1 MKPARGGIV
10 NRSLMRVVYA
20 SGRWISESTRCM
32 VSMPDWGSGNSIALL
47 SATSLLSLAGTMAA
61 SRLMPIAPLSG
72 GSRTGLHRIIPA
84 GLLFSAT
91 SWLLFLAAL
100 KLRFPRLDPIFPGAA
115 MAESLCIA
123 ALGSVMAVTVASR
136 AGRSVRNSV
145 FAGSIMAASVS
156 CMVFAGMSGLAA
168 PSYLAYDLEDVVCT
182 MAVGGALWAAGI
194 WWRGRSSHRTMW
206 PGALM
211 AASLMLISHLSLF
224 AVLPFSEWR
233 TASQVPDAIEFR
245 PVTIIFLCE
254 LGVTLAL
261 GLVGEG
267 VDRRSAALVAREN
280 ERLRQFTDSTFEAL
294 LIHRDGAVLDA
305 NNTFCDLVGSPLPA
319 VRGRRVVEFLHDG
332 NASAYVSPVTGMP
345 EAFETEIATSNGAS
359 VPVEVLSRDLRFAG
373 GTARVTAVRDIRE
386 RRAAEESIRFLA
398 CHDSLT
404 GLPNRVLFQDAIARE
419 LASAKRQGSHLAV
432 LGIDLDR
439 FKHVNDTLGHWAGDQ
454 LLQQV
459 AERLRQCVRE
469 GDIAARIGGDEFV
482 LLQTGAT
489 QPEASSVLAR
499 RIIETLS
506 RPYDLAGNQMSIGAS
521 VGIALSP
528 RDGEEADALVRNAD
542 IALYRAK
549 SIERGTV
556 CFFQPGMD
564 TQLQE
569 RRALEQDIA
578 RAAASVDF
586 DLAWQPQFSIAGPTR
601 TEGFEALLR
610 WRHPVLGDLPP
621 DRFVPLAEESG
632 LIVPIGAW
640 VLKSACREA
649 ASWPVPLHVAVNV
662 SPRQFVGGDFVAL
675 IDEALCNTGL
685 SPGRLEIEITETLLI
700 KDGDAALGVLR
711 QLKQRGLRIAL
722 DDFGTGYS
730 SLSYLQRFPFDKV
743 KIDRSFVLAL
753 SSSEDARAIVSAILA
768 MARQLRLEVTAEGV
782 ETLEQ
787 LEFLRA
793 QRCDQV
799 QGYLLARPLTRDQLA
814 DYWDTSRHESGE
826 EAWALAPA

>member
-1 MKPARGGIV
+1 
-10 NRSLMRVVYA
+10 
-20 SGRWISESTRCM
+20 
-32 VSMPDWGSGNSIALL
+32 MPDWGMGNSIALL
-47 SATSLLSLAGTMAA
+47 SAAGLLSLVGTMAA
-61 SRLMPIAPLSG
+61 SRLMPIEPFSG
-72 GSRTGLHRIIPA
+72 GPRTGPHRIILA
-84 GLLFSAT
+84 SIFFTAT
-91 SWLLFLAAL
+91 AWLLFLAAF
-100 KLRFPRLDPIFPGAA
+100 KLRFPRLDPIIPGQATLEA
-115 MAESLCIA
+115 LCIA
-123 ALGSVMAVTVASR
+123 ALGSIISVTVAAR

-168 PSYLAYDLEDVVCT
+168 PSYLAYDLEDVVGT

-194 WWRGRSSHRTMW
+194 WLRGRGQRRRYSA
-206 PGALM
+206 GILM

-233 TASQVPDAIEFR
+233 TASQLPEAIEFR

-261 GLVGEG
+261 GLAGEG

-305 NNTFCDLVGSPLPA
+305 NNTFCDLVGSPLPE
-319 VRGRRVVEFLHDG
+319 VRGRRVEDFLRDG
-332 NASAYVSPVTGMP
+332 EAGTHLSPVTGRP
-345 EAFETEIATSNGAS
+345 EAFETEIATSNGVA

-373 GTARVTAVRDIRE
+373 GAARVTAVRDIRE

-419 LASAKRQGSHLAV
+419 LASAKRQGSQLAV

-459 AERLRQCVRE
+459 AERLRQCVRD

-482 LLQTGAT
+482 LLQTDAS

-506 RPYDLAGNQMSIGAS
+506 RPYDLAGNQMTIGAS

-528 RDGEEADALVRNAD
+528 RDGEEADSLVRNAD

-556 CFFQPGMD
+556 CFFQRGMD

-578 RAAASVDF
+578 RATASGDF
-586 DLAWQPQFSIAGPTR
+586 DLAWQPQFSIASPMR

-621 DRFVPLAEESG
+621 ERFVPLAEESG

-640 VLKSACREA
+640 VLKSACQEA
-649 ASWPVPLHVAVNV
+649 ADWPVPLHVAVNV
-662 SPRQFVGGDFVAL
+662 SPRQFVVGDFVAL
-675 IDEALCNTGL
+675 VDDALGTTGL
-685 SPGRLEIEITETLLI
+685 SPDRLEIEITETLLM

-711 QLKQRGLRIAL
+711 QMKRRGLRIAL

-753 SSSEDARAIVSAILA
+753 STSEDARAIVSAILA

-782 ETLEQ
+782 ETCEQ

-799 QGYLLARPLTRDQLA
+799 QGYLLARPLTRQQLA
-814 DYWDTSRHESGE
+814 DYWGPLQYEARGE
-826 EAWALAPA
+826 VWALDSA